1 MAYKTWKEAYEQIAL
16 SEKTITWHIDHINTF
31 GNIEKG
37 LRQTGAKY
45 ISMDRDVKGGG
56 IKVKFSYTN
65 QGQKNKLTQ
74 LVLKHDIDAVDEA
87 KYTNVYNKI
96 KGIKNLSRK
105 DADMI
110 ANIDPFILGK
120 VVKALAPFYEDVNE
134 EVISEKIQYKG
145 YPTKYAALHGQLG
158 LKTLAQ
164 AKAVD
169 HLIVA
174 GGKKPDQ
181 IAKIFK
187 NFGPSQFQDIVNLL
201 NVSTKP
207 KDLKDTEKKLKAGFH
222 HESVKESVTDF
233 ILDEGMVDIE
243 KARKLPDKIQKQI
256 LDLKKEYDRT
266 WDGVFV
272 PMGKE
277 GSSQRKEYERRGKL
291 FKAASKKYK
300 DFLKKH
306 KVANFK

>member
-1 MAYKTWKEAYEQIAL
+1 MAYKTWKEAYNSIVNE
-16 SEKTITWHIDHINTF
+16 D
-31 GNIEKG
+31 
-37 LRQTGAKY
+37 
-45 ISMDRDVKGGG
+45 DVKE
-56 IKVKFSYTN
+56 VR
-65 QGQKNKLTQ
+65 
-74 LVLKHDIDAVDEA
+74 
-87 KYTNVYNKI
+87 YTNVYNKI
-96 KGIKNLSRK
+96 KGIKNLKRAE
-105 DADMI
+105 ADMI
-110 ANIDPFILGK
+110 ASIDPFILGK

-181 IAKIFK
+181 IAKILK

-222 HESVKESVTDF
+222 HESVKEATDVF
-233 ILDEGMVDIE
+233 DKAGITVSRFSMGAGKVGIQLSMDKKAGMIPPNDYI
-243 KARKLPDKIQKQI
+243 KF
-256 LDLKKEYDRT
+256 
-266 WDGVFV
+266 DGNYLGRVIDA
-272 PMGKE
+272 
-277 GSSQRKEYERRGKL
+277 L
-291 FKAASKKYK
+291 KAAQKRGMK
-300 DFLKKH
+300 
-306 KVANFK
+306 

>member
-1 MAYKTWKEAYEQIAL
+1 MAYKTWKEAYNSIVNE
-16 SEKTITWHIDHINTF
+16 D
-31 GNIEKG
+31 
-37 LRQTGAKY
+37 
-45 ISMDRDVKGGG
+45 DVKE
-56 IKVKFSYTN
+56 VRYTN
-65 QGQKNKLTQ
+65 
-74 LVLKHDIDAVDEA
+74 I
-87 KYTNVYNKI
+87 YNKI
-96 KGIKNLSRK
+96 KGIKNLKRAE
-105 DADMI
+105 ADVI
-110 ANIDPFILGK
+110 ASIDPFILGK

-243 KARKLPDKIQKQI
+243 KARKLPDNIQKQI

-272 PMGKE
+272 PMGKKE
-277 GSSQRKEYERRGKL
+277 VLKEKNMRKEE
-291 FKAASKKYK
+291 S
-300 DFLKKH
+300 FLKLQVKNT
-306 KVANFK
+306 KIS

>member
-1 MAYKTWKEAYEQIAL
+1 MAYKTWKEAYNSIVNE
-16 SEKTITWHIDHINTF
+16 D
-31 GNIEKG
+31 
-37 LRQTGAKY
+37 
-45 ISMDRDVKGGG
+45 DVKE
-56 IKVKFSYTN
+56 VRYTN
-65 QGQKNKLTQ
+65 
-74 LVLKHDIDAVDEA
+74 I
-87 KYTNVYNKI
+87 YNKI
-96 KGIKNLSRK
+96 KGIKNLKRAE
-105 DADMI
+105 ADVI
-110 ANIDPFILGK
+110 ASIDPFILGK

-207 KDLKDTEKKLKAGFH
+207 KDLKDTEQKLKAGFH

-243 KARKLPDKIQKQI
+243 KARKLPDNIQKQI

-277 GSSQRKEYERRGKL
+277 GSSQRKEYEKRGKL